1 MFPHAYPAHWRK
13 PPEDIVPP
21 IVLIRGDD
29 TDAFNL
35 RKISIIIT
43 GNINTDDATA
53 SFELSG
59 IKREWTSEELA
70 TKTLTLA
77 FTKDETNSL
86 PIGMNFG
93 RFQLTDSKSRVI
105 TLSRNI
111 PFRVTTNSADA
122 VTQELGADITINAN
136 VGEDTN
142 STITI
147 EFKSEGGVTVWEQKK
162 DTSGIKYI
170 EPIDTEV
177 SRIKLASGASI
188 QNGDVTLTLPT
199 EAGQLARITDIPWNY
214 HKSFIYISDLPQTSG
229 IGLVPYGDYKPQNNE
244 LLIVHGYQVE
254 TEIGIAGWQGINLL
268 FDDTNLPDANTG
280 SFHCRIYVAD
290 GSQLSEVAFNG
301 RWDLAHYIG
310 ANATWNYTRYS
321 LIDIYVLPIYD
332 ENDAWYPLKEGDFLI
347 HIIPGEYSANTTTVD
362 LDGLTFEE
370 ARKKALGIE

>member
-43 GNINTDDATA
+43 GNINTDGATA

-188 QNGDVTLTLPT
+188 QNGDATLTLPT
-199 EAGQLARITDIPWNY
+199 EAGQLARVTDIPWNY
-214 HKSFIYISDLPQTSG
+214 HKSYVYIPELPQTSG
-229 IGLVPYGDYKPQNNE
+229 IGYQPYGDYKPQNNE
-244 LLIVHGYQVE
+244 LLIVDGGTQVDGYY
-254 TEIGIAGWQGINLL
+254 QGLNLL
-268 FDDTNLPDANTG
+268 FDDTNLPDANVS
-280 SFHCRIYVAD
+280 SFHCRVYVTNGLA
-290 GSQLSEVAFNG
+290 EITFNG
-301 RWDLAHYIG
+301 DWVYTHYIG
-310 ANATWNYTRYS
+310 DTAYSWNYTRNAI
-321 LIDIYVLPIYD
+321 IDVYVFPSSTGVGWDYGGEYIL
-332 ENDAWYPLKEGDFLI
+332 
-347 HIIPGEYSANTTTVD
+347 HIIPGEQISTRSSGSEESEY
-362 LDGLTFEE
+362 EE
-370 ARKKALGIE
+370 ARKKALGLQ

>member
-1 MFPHAYPAHWRK
+1 MFPHTYPAHWCK
-13 PPEDIVPP
+13 PREDIVPP

-43 GNINTDDATA
+43 GNIDTDGATA

-70 TKTLTLA
+70 TKTLTLTL
-77 FTKDETNSL
+77 TKDETSSL

-136 VGEDTN
+136 VGEETN

-162 DTSGIKYI
+162 DTSGVKYI

-188 QNGDVTLTLPT
+188 QNGDAMLTLPT

-214 HKSFIYISDLPQTSG
+214 HKSYVYIPNLPQTSG
-229 IGLVPYGDYKPQNNE
+229 LGYQSYGDYKPQNNE
-244 LLIVHGYQVE
+244 LLIVDGGTQVDGYY
-254 TEIGIAGWQGINLL
+254 QGLNLL
-268 FDDTNLPDANTG
+268 FDDTNLKDANIG
-280 SFHCRIYVAD
+280 SFHCRVYVTNGLA
-290 GSQLSEVAFNG
+290 EITFNG
-301 RWDLAHYIG
+301 DWNYTHYIG
-310 ANATWNYTRYS
+310 TGGYSWNYTRRAI
-321 LIDIYVLPIYD
+321 IDVYVFPVATGRDSWIFDNTEYIL
-332 ENDAWYPLKEGDFLI
+332 
-347 HIIPGEYSANTTTVD
+347 HIIPGEQISSASVVSED
-362 LDGLTFEE
+362 SESEDSEYE
-370 ARKKALGIE
+370 KARKKALGLQ

>member
-1 MFPHAYPAHWRK
+1 MFPHTYPAHWCK
-13 PPEDIVPP
+13 PREDIVPP

-43 GNINTDDATA
+43 GNIDTDGATA

-59 IKREWTSEELA
+59 IKREWTREELA

-77 FTKDETNSL
+77 FTKDETSSL

-111 PFRVTTNSADA
+111 PFRVTTDSADA

-136 VGEDTN
+136 VGEETN

-162 DTSGIKYI
+162 DTSGVKYI

-214 HKSFIYISDLPQTSG
+214 HKSYVYIPNLPQTSG
-229 IGLVPYGDYKPQNNE
+229 LGYQSYGDYKPQNNE
-244 LLIVHGYQVE
+244 LLIVDGGTQVDGYY
-254 TEIGIAGWQGINLL
+254 QGLNLL
-268 FDDTNLPDANTG
+268 FDDTNLKDANTG
-280 SFHCRIYVAD
+280 SFHCRVYVTNGLA
-290 GSQLSEVAFNG
+290 EITFNG
-301 RWDLAHYIG
+301 DWNYTHYIG
-310 ANATWNYTRYS
+310 TGGYSWNYTKRAI
-321 LIDIYVLPIYD
+321 IDVYVFPVVTGVDSWIFDNTEYIL
-332 ENDAWYPLKEGDFLI
+332 
-347 HIIPGEYSANTTTVD
+347 HIIPGEQISSASIVSED
-362 LDGLTFEE
+362 SEYEE
-370 ARKKALGIE
+370 ARKKALGLQ